1 MNRTFLDIHYLWK
14 VFSSLKQLSVDGEQ
28 DSENLDSESNEAIP
42 IEQTDE
48 WRTKSKHI
56 FILSEAGKPIYSLL
70 VNSYFDPKFCL

>member
-1 MNRTFLDIHYLWK
+1 MNRTFLDKFYLWK

-28 DSENLDSESNEAIP
+28 DTENVDSSESNEAIP

-70 VNSYFDPKFCL
+70 VV